1 MKKKWKYY
9 LLFSLFCPS
18 LLMAQT
24 ETDSVAPMKTHELDD
39 VTVVSRRQG
48 TRRVSGAVNGQLI
61 TRDELF
67 KAACCN
73 LGESFVTNPS
83 VDVNYSDA
91 TTGAKQIKLLGLAGT
106 YVQMLTENMPNFKQK
121 HPFIG
126 AADPWA
132 KTFEPTMIWGPV
144 MGAMFYAGIR
154 VNIGRL

>member
-1 MKKKWKYY
+1 
-9 LLFSLFCPS
+9 
-18 LLMAQT
+18 MAQT
-24 ETDSVAPMKTHELDD
+24 ETDSVAPMKPHELDD

-121 HPFIG
+121 HPIIG